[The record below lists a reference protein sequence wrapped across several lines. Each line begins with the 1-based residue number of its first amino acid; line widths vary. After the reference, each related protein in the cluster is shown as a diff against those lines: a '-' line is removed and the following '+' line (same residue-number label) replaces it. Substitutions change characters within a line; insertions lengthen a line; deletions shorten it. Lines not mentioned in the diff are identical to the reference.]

1 MVIKKNKSRSKTMR
15 SKSMRMRGKSM
26 RMRSKTMR
34 GKSMRGKSMR
44 GKQQKNKTLRRKYR
58 GGGISAWY
66 GGDVG
71 TWPGVSGD
79 HSGIFLPLSPNGIP
93 VSLEPPMPSNSQF
106 NNNQKG
112 GGFLT
117 NLMPQDLVN
126 FGRSLTGGVERG
138 MNSIQG
144 VKSADNTYVYPEQQ
158 PKIMREIQ
166 SANSYNNPI
175 INMKQINANV
185 ENKVA
190 NI

>member
-1 MVIKKNKSRSKTMR
+1 MTIKKNKSRKQHMR
-15 SKSMRMRGKSM
+15 SKY
-26 RMRSKTMR
+26 MRS
-34 GKSMRGKSMR
+34 KSMRGKSMR
-44 GKQQKNKTLRRKYR
+44 RKERKNKTTRRKYR
-58 GGGISAWY
+58 GGGISAWD

-71 TWPGVSGD
+71 KWPGVSGD
-79 HSGIFLPLSPNGIP
+79 HSGIFLPLSPNGIQ

-106 NNNQKG
+106 NNNQQG
-112 GGFLT
+112 GGFLSK
-117 NLMPQDLVN
+117 LMPQDLVN
-126 FGRSLTGGVERG
+126 FGRSLTGGLERG
-138 MNSIQG
+138 MNSFQG

-166 SANSYNNPI
+166 SANSYNGTI